1 MQTDLRIEMEMVGE
15 GQVRVQMES
24 EAGGQ
29 ARGRAPVP
37 FTLAELSVVLRA
49 LEINRAISEFFD
61 REELDLLRTWGVVPG
76 DFEAGASG
84 QVKLGE
90 EDIYFEEL
98 LGLVQERLYRTLFPT
113 PEMNY
118 GLAQT
123 MGAIPPGQALHIRL
137 ELPAGNRHHPQ
148 DTQLFQYPWETL
160 CYGSSHL
167 WQNRRVSF
175 SRYIQ
180 FQQPLVEPEPVAR
193 LNVLVVTSRPRTLPA
208 GAGDDAGSMLNAL
221 RRRVARYPVRVRELP
236 QATTKDMGDFIFER
250 KGTPERPHALH
261 FDGHGDF
268 GRRCP
273 NGHLSVN
280 ADADTCRVCG
290 KGLPDSFSGYLAF
303 EGGDGT
309 AHWVSAD
316 ELGDLLLDHD
326 LKLVVLNAC
335 NSAVGGRG
343 RDVFNGVAGSLVR
356 RGIPAV
362 IASSFQLDW
371 EAALHFAHCFYQGLA
386 QGEALVEVVDR
397 ARQRLRGLA
406 DTPREWYRPVLFLRQ
421 GGAGEGQLFQIEAGA
436 ETEATEEEEEVPQLH
451 IYTFGD
457 LPRELPEK
465 ALNWQRYFDRD
476 TSPRTV
482 PDPRTWERVLLPKLR
497 ERRAEIGRRGL
508 IRLETPGPLSL
519 GLAVGH
525 TFKEAGQYQLE
536 VAQPPPTPAQ
546 LWRSDEPPPE
556 PNVSAPDW
564 LARTLP
570 GNPARREAAILLL
583 ATPRRGMP
591 GLAREVGDYLGEA
604 GVFERF
610 IANGEGQSEKLQGVL
625 FLEAG
630 PVAGEDRFLQGWE
643 AAALARA
650 SRVHLYD
657 FVSRLRPETLHLFLA
672 APFGL
677 TVFLGH
683 QWNAINTLVQCY
695 EFIGGPDCY
704 APACRLDLS

>member
-1 MQTDLRIEMEMVGE
+1 MQTHLRIELEMVGE
-15 GQVRVQMES
+15 EQVRVQMES
-24 EAGGQ
+24 EAAGQ

-37 FTLAELSVVLRA
+37 FTPAELSVVLRA
-49 LEINRAISEFFD
+49 LEIDRALSEFFD
-61 REELDLLRTWGVVPG
+61 PEELDLLRTWGVVPG
-76 DFEAGASG
+76 EFGAGAGG
-84 QVKLGE
+84 QVELAD
-90 EDIYFEEL
+90 EDLTFERL
-98 LGLVQERLYRTLFPT
+98 LDLVQGRLYRTLFPT
-113 PEMNY
+113 PEME
-118 GLAQT
+118 GTLKTTLA
-123 MGAIPPGQALHIRL
+123 AVPAGQALHIRL
-137 ELPAGNRHHPQ
+137 ELPAGDHHHPR

-160 CYGSSHL
+160 CYASADL
-167 WQNRRVSF
+167 WQNKRVSF

-180 FQQPLVEPEPVAR
+180 FQQPAAEAEPVAQ
-193 LNVLVVTSRPRTLPA
+193 LNLLVVTSRPDDLPA
-208 GAGDDAGSMLNAL
+208 GPGDDAGSMVTAL
-221 RRRVARYPVRVRELP
+221 RRRVAHYPVRVRQLP
-236 QATTKDMGDFIFER
+236 RATTEGLGDFIFER
-250 KGTPERPHALH
+250 KGTPERPHVLH

-273 NGHLSVN
+273 NGHLSVS
-280 ADADTCRVCG
+280 AVAQSCVLCG
-290 KGLPDSFSGYLAF
+290 KNLPDSFSGYLAF
-303 EGGDGT
+303 ERGDGST
-309 AHWVSAD
+309 HWVSAD

-335 NSAVGGRG
+335 NSAVGRRG

-356 RGIPAV
+356 RGVPAV
-362 IASSFQLDW
+362 VASSFRLDW
-371 EAALHFAHCFYQGLA
+371 EAALGFAHYFYQGLA
-386 QGEALVEVVDR
+386 GGDSLVEVMDR

-421 GGAGEGQLFQIEAGA
+421 GGATDGQLFQVEAGA
-436 ETEATEEEEEVPQLH
+436 AGVDEEADPPRLH

-457 LPRELPEK
+457 LPRELPDR
-465 ALNWQRYFDRD
+465 ALNWGRYFDRD

-482 PDPRTWERVLLPKLR
+482 PGPQTWERVLLPELR
-497 ERRAEIGRRGL
+497 ERRAEIGRRGR

-536 VAQPPPTPAQ
+536 VAQSPPTPAR

-556 PNVSAPDW
+556 PDASAPDW

-610 IANGEGQSEKLQGVL
+610 IANGEGQSEKFKSVL

-657 FVSRLRPETLHLFLA
+657 FVSRLRPETLHLFLM

-677 TVFLGH
+677 SVFLGH

-695 EFIGGPDCY
+695 EFVGGPDCY